1 MYLEVNHEIGLELGQ
16 VEVRVM
22 FEDLVVRLNLQL
34 LFTPLEILNVAR
46 VESVL
51 DGARGRQH
59 I

>member
-1 MYLEVNHEIGLELGQ
+1 M
-16 VEVRVM
+16 
-22 FEDLVVRLNLQL
+22 VRLNLQL

-51 DGARGRQH
+51 DGVRGKQH